1 MSFICHNSLCSTMS
15 GPGFPKLWSGARA
28 NVGLRVLTGKFL
40 YEVRVERHLDVTHE
54 DAGAATADTVHL
66 CRVGWSTR
74 RAATHALG
82 EDTEGWGFGGTARKS
97 HAGSFEAYGERYG
110 VGDVI
115 SCAID
120 LETGAASFAKNGQ
133 PLGVAFT
140 IDPAAIERGLFP
152 HILLKNVEVHVSFA
166 ARLSSSFPDYEP
178 MQSAVALGA
187 CTARV
192 PPPPRP
198 SLVMLVG
205 LPATGKSTWA
215 ELHMKQH
222 PEKRYTLLST
232 DNILEQMKVA
242 GLTRQRNYS
251 ERWEQLMPE
260 ASNVLNKLISV
271 AASRKRNFLWDQVA
285 CI

>member
-1 MSFICHNSLCSTMS
+1 MHIQ
-15 GPGFPKLWSGARA
+15 
-28 NVGLRVLTGKFL
+28 
-40 YEVRVERHLDVTHE
+40 
-54 DAGAATADTVHL
+54 
-66 CRVGWSTR
+66 
-74 RAATHALG
+74 HAH
-82 EDTEGWGFGGTARKS
+82 TNTNN
-97 HAGSFEAYGERYG
+97 YGERYG

-140 IDPAAIERGLFP
+140 INPAAIERGLFP

-166 ARLSSSFPDYEP
+166 VRLSSSFPDYEP

-242 GLTRQRNYS
+242 GLTQLQRALGAAHARGV
-251 ERWEQLMPE
+251 ECAQQTHLQRGVAQAQLP
-260 ASNVLNKLISV
+260 LGPGRLYII
-271 AASRKRNFLWDQVA
+271 LPL
-285 CI
+285 